1 MGKYAKI
8 KEDGTLE
15 YAPRNQSGVS
25 NWIMDEAAV
34 LASGY
39 LPVSEQ
45 VIPEGYFITGWE
57 VKAGE
62 IAPVLEKIPEPTLEE
77 QNEAIRMQRSIRMTT
92 EADPLKYDYEEA
104 VARGAADVEE
114 LKAVW
119 LAKKD
124 EIREQL
130 PYIAEKTEAS
140 EENIPEA

>member
-1 MGKYAKI
+1 MYVVNEQTKIVNIWSDTDKNRKRLKSGKYSVV
-8 KEDGTLE
+8 EYLGEVEQGCDGNW
-15 YAPRNQSGVS
+15 YA
-25 NWIMDEAAV
+25 
-34 LASGY
+34 
-39 LPVSEQ
+39 
-45 VIPEGYFITGWE
+45 
-57 VKAGE
+57 AGF
-62 IAPVLEKIPEPTLEE
+62 APHEPEPTLEE